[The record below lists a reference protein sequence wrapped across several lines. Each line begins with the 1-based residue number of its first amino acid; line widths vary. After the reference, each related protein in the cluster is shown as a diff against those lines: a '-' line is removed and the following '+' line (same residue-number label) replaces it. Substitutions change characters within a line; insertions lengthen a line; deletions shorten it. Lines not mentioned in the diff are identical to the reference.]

1 MSDFRA
7 IGDVSATLQAL
18 LRDRMELPPNVTNVQ
33 VTVGTPRPEREDGQA
48 TEDPRINL
56 FLYRVTENGALKN
69 QEIPGHGHPSSYGQP
84 PLSLDLHYLLTAY
97 GTTADGEFVNETRA
111 HYVLGSAMRVL
122 HDHPVI
128 TERLKKAREL
138 PIGDPI
144 LHQGLRGEFE
154 RVKLYLEPISL
165 EDLSKVWT
173 ALTLPYRLSVAYMV
187 TVVQIESRRPKRIA
201 LPVLD
206 LPRDEAPR
214 VHMVPFQHPQITDVS
229 PMLARI
235 GDKLT
240 IRGANFASAV
250 RVKIG
255 HLRLPVTPL
264 PDGSIELTIPQ
275 DKYPDNSPIDE
286 KDRLRAGPQTVQV
299 VTAVT
304 TLPGKHLRSNLAVFM
319 LVPNITA
326 VNPTSGT
333 AGDTITVNFTPDFR
347 RGDRAYLFVGD
358 RGLEAQQLPNNVK
371 SSDEL
376 KFELPTASDERIPAR
391 TEPYPL
397 RLRING
403 AESRYELVGT
413 PPKPKWT
420 LRVT

>member
-1 MSDFRA
+1 MSDFKA
-7 IGDVSATLQAL
+7 IAGVSATLRTL
-18 LRDRMELPPNVTNVQ
+18 LRDRMANQVPVTIAPPDVQ
-33 VTVGTPRPEREDGQA
+33 VSSA
-48 TEDPRINL
+48 TGRRVNL
-56 FLYRVTENGALKN
+56 FLYQITENAHLKN
-69 QEIPGHGHPSSYGQP
+69 QEIPGTGHPADYGHP

-97 GTTADGEFVNETRA
+97 GESEEDEGEA
-111 HYVLGSAMRVL
+111 HQVLGDAMRVF
-122 HDHPVI
+122 HDHALITDQLRQTRDAEPHQPV
-128 TERLKKAREL
+128 L
-138 PIGDPI
+138 DP
-144 LHQGLRGEFE
+144 GLRGQFE
-154 RVKLYLEPISL
+154 QVKLCLEPIGL

-173 ALTLPYRLSVAYMV
+173 ALTQPYRLSVAYKIS
-187 TVVQIESRRPKRIA
+187 VVQIESRRPRRIA

-206 LPRDEAPR
+206 LPRDAAPR

-235 GDKLT
+235 GDKLM
-240 IRGANFASAV
+240 IRGVNFVRAV

-255 HLRLPVTPL
+255 HLSLPVTPL

-304 TLPGKHLRSNLAVFM
+304 TLPGKYLRSNLAVFM

-333 AGDTITVNFTPDFR
+333 AGDTITVEFTPDFR

-358 RGLEAQQLPNNVK
+358 RGLEAQPLPNNVK
-371 SSDEL
+371 SSNEL
-376 KFELPTASDERIPAR
+376 KFKLPTASDERISAR

-420 LRVT
+420 FRVT